1 MSPLI
6 IIICGDS
13 RTRTYN
19 LLIYSQTNLLIA
31 VRFLLAGEV
40 GIEPTTH
47 GLGQAK
53 GIEPLFTMRPKP
65 LDDTW
70 HCPSQWT
77 TLYTVR
83 CANQLR
89 YSPIKTGNNNCNGLE
104 PFKIKFSRLNL
115 LNLIKL
121 AACFL

>member
-1 MSPLI
+1 MPPSTN
-6 IIICGDS
+6 IICGGS

-47 GLGQAK
+47 GL
-53 GIEPLFTMRPKP
+53 
-65 LDDTW
+65 
-70 HCPSQWT
+70 
-77 TLYTVR
+77 TVR

-115 LNLIKL
+115 LNLL
-121 AACFL
+121 NFAACFL